1 MVCGIDLVYE
11 DNWLWGTLDEIQLL
25 LFWNLDVKESND
37 EFYTN
42 DAEVRPIES
51 LK

>member
-1 MVCGIDLVYE
+1 MRYSFC
-11 DNWLWGTLDEIQLL
+11 N
-25 LFWNLDVKESND
+25 FWNLDVKESND